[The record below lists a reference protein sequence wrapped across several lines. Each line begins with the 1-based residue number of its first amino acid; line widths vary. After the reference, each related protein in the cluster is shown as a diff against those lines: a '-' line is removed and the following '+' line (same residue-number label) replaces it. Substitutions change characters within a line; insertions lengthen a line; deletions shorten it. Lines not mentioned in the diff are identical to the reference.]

1 MRKILLILF
10 LCLHWVARGQTGF
23 EYRYWFDGQ
32 SEICQEGTSQE
43 AAWDMQIDVAQL
55 SDGLHF
61 LHYQVT
67 ESDTLHSPVR
77 TALFVKKRVK
87 EETHDFTVYC
97 YINDSLWTEQN
108 ITAEG
113 GIIDWNL
120 DVSSLKT
127 DALHSMMLMMKDPEG
142 DVVTTKQTF
151 FLRAKTTEELGRLA
165 CFYTL
170 DGGKTLQEGGIF
182 QDKGFN
188 FDVDIT
194 ALNDGLHQLMC
205 LLVDDEGTVVRSCT
219 YNFIKRHDAR
229 LRYDYWV
236 NDDVANLR
244 TVEANHV
251 KPYRLMDMLEVGSY
265 PIRPH
270 NFHYEV
276 EDGTPYIYG
285 QNELHLR
292 LYNGHGDYAEESCT
306 FIDGASRKEVVP
318 MAVLQRGKTRT
329 DATPGQDEIRWYQ
342 VNAVSGDSL
351 VFRVSQAATLQLFSP
366 TGTKLLD
373 VTGEAMK
380 EVSCVIAEDGA
391 CYVALHTVT
400 GTAVETSIGL
410 DVLNPTGIRP
420 AVVRQLVDVYN
431 LQGVRIK
438 SQVPMERIRQELQRG
453 IYIING
459 KKFVVK

>member
-1 MRKILLILF
+1 MRKHILLILF
-10 LCLHWVARGQTGF
+10 LCLHCVARGQTGYD
-23 EYRYWFDGQ
+23 YRYWFDGQ
-32 SEICQEGTSQE
+32 IASGQQGTS
-43 AAWDMQIDVAQL
+43 ASPAWDMQIDVSAL
-55 SDGLHF
+55 ADGLHF

-67 ESDTLHSPVR
+67 VSDTLYSPVH
-77 TALFVKKRVK
+77 TAFFMKNPVGH
-87 EETHDFTVYC
+87 ESYTCFC
-97 YINDSLWTEQN
+97 YINDTLWHQQEVSTD
-108 ITAEG
+108 G
-113 GIIDWNL
+113 GLMDWSL
-120 DVSSLKT
+120 DVNPLSA
-127 DALHSMMLMMKDPEG
+127 DRLHSMLVLVKTPTGE
-142 DVVTTKQTF
+142 VTSTKQAF
-151 FLRAKTTEELGRLA
+151 FWRAKTTAELKDMT

-170 DGGKTLQEGGIF
+170 DGGKTLLEGGVF
-182 QDKGFN
+182 QDKGFS
-188 FDVDIT
+188 FDVDIQT
-194 ALNDGLHQLMC
+194 LNEGLHQLMC
-205 LLVDDEGTVVRSCT
+205 LLVDEHGVVVRTCS
-219 YNFIKRHDAR
+219 YNFIKQHDTYV
-229 LRYDYWV
+229 RYDYWV

-244 TVEANHV
+244 TVEARPV
-251 KPYRLMDMLEVGSY
+251 KPYHLIDMLEVGSY
-265 PIRPH
+265 PLRSAD
-270 NFHYEV
+270 FHFEV
-276 EDGTPYIYG
+276 EDDVPYVYAK
-285 QNELHLR
+285 NDLHVR
-292 LYNGHGDYAEESCT
+292 FYNSRGDYAEESCT

-366 TGTKLLD
+366 TGAKLLD

-380 EVSCVIAEDGA
+380 EVSCAIAEDGA